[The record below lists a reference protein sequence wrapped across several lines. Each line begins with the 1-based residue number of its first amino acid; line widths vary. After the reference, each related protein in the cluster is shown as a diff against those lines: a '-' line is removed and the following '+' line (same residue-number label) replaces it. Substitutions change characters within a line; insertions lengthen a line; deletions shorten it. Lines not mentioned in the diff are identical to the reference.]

1 MPMKRKVPSVFIP
14 MFAWIGILGSG
25 LYLPLAVLQ
34 NIGLHLMFARGL
46 LTDHAVTAYNPLEVA
61 FYSNLRLFGALLLG
75 YNLLF
80 FISSI
85 ALLKRRNWARICLS
99 MLMALALLVV
109 VTVGAAVFGFDY
121 EITAW
126 NEPEKNRRFVRM
138 AVGLA
143 GCVILLLSWLLYK
156 LNSRKI
162 AEKLF

>member
-14 MFAWIGILGSG
+14 MFAWIGILGSA
-25 LYLPLAVLQ
+25 LYLPLAILQ
-34 NIGLHLMFARGL
+34 NVGLHLMFAQGL